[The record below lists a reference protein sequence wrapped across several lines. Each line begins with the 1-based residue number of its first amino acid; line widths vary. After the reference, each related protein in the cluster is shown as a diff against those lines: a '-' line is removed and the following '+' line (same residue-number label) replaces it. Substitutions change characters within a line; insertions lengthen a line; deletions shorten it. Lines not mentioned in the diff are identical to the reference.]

1 MRTAYTRAL
10 TLTTSVVLIS
20 VFSLSAQ
27 NSARLQYDNSSLYSG
42 IEVGSKG
49 VKMSLLEVGKNAK
62 NNGSFNVL
70 KDTSVNTDFIS
81 FSSST
86 FHATLSGLCNLYD
99 IASKEYSIE
108 SDRIFTVIS
117 SGVKMQA
124 QKEQKSEWIIRL
136 IDSFKLK
143 IKEPQR
149 RVEVIDPLQEAR
161 LSHLGIVPDT
171 RRFSTFLIDIGS
183 GNTKGGYFPYENTTD
198 FRLFNLNWGTK
209 STANATEKRCDE
221 FDKTLANYNK
231 QLYRVLV
238 AAEEQEIVYAVNA
251 SGAYNMNDYIAFSGG
266 IAWAVATLV
275 RPESIG
281 NSIVTV
287 TYEDVLIFSET
298 LYKNHAS
305 LSDAVLVK
313 TIKNESISGEAAAS
327 KEIKRV
333 HQVFDQRSLMA
344 GTGLL
349 MKIMR
354 QFKSIYETKQ
364 FYLVKNGQ
372 VGWISAYVDQHS
384 AQNGVTSISTQ

>member
-1 MRTAYTRAL
+1 MRTANQKAL
-10 TLTTSVVLIS
+10 YLIVS
-20 VFSLSAQ
+20 IMLLSSISLPAQ
-27 NSARLQYDNSSLYSG
+27 DNVSLKYDNSLLYSG

-81 FSSST
+81 FSAAT
-86 FHATLSGLCNLYD
+86 FSATLDGLSGLYD
-99 IASKEYSIE
+99 VATKEYNISP
-108 SDRIFTVIS
+108 DKIFTVVS
-117 SGVKMQA
+117 SGVQMQA
-124 QKEQKSEWIIRL
+124 AKDEKKDWIDKL

-143 IKEPQR
+143 INDAQR
-149 RVEVIDPLQEAR
+149 KVEVIDPMQEGR
-161 LSHLGIVPDT
+161 LSHLGIVPDAKRYT
-171 RRFSTFLIDIGS
+171 TFLIDIGS
-183 GNTKGGYFPYENTTD
+183 GNTKGGYFPYDNTTD

-209 STANATEKRCDE
+209 SIANATEKRCDE

-231 QLYRVLV
+231 QLYRVL
-238 AAEEQEIVYAVNA
+238 AGAEEKDIVYAVNS

-266 IAWAVATLV
+266 IAWATATLM
-275 RPESIG
+275 RPELIN

-287 TYEDVLIFSET
+287 TYDEVLNFSET
-298 LYKNHAS
+298 LYKNYTA

-313 TIKNESISGEAAAS
+313 TISEPSIEKAAA

-333 HQVFDQRSLMA
+333 NKVFDQRSIMA

-349 MKIMR
+349 LKIMR

-384 AQNGVTSISTQ
+384 TQ

>member
-1 MRTAYTRAL
+1 MRTAYKKAL
-10 TLTTSVVLIS
+10 SLIASVVLIN

-70 KDTSVNTDFIS
+70 KDTSINTDFIS
-81 FSSST
+81 FSSPT
-86 FHATLSGLCNLYD
+86 FQATLSGLCNLYNV
-99 IASKEYSIE
+99 ASKEYSIE
-108 SDRIFTVIS
+108 SNKIFTVIS
-117 SGVKMQA
+117 SGVQMQA
-124 QKEQKSEWIIRL
+124 QKEQKIDWINRL

-143 IKEPQR
+143 IKEPKR
-149 RVEVIDPLQEAR
+149 KVEVIDPLQEAR
-161 LSHLGIVPDT
+161 LSHLGIVPDA
-171 RRFSTFLIDIGS
+171 RRFNTFLIDIGS
-183 GNTKGGYFPYENTTD
+183 GNTKGGFFPYDNTTD

-209 STANATEKRCDE
+209 SVANATEKRCDE

-238 AAEEQEIVYAVNA
+238 GAEEQEIIYAVNA

-287 TYEDVLIFSET
+287 TYEDVFTFSET
-298 LYKNHAS
+298 LYKNYAT
-305 LSDAVLVK
+305 LSEETLLK
-313 TIKNESISGEAAAS
+313 TVKNENTSSEAAA

-333 HQVFDQRSLMA
+333 HQVFDQRALMA

-384 AQNGVTSISTQ
+384 GQ

>member
-1 MRTAYTRAL
+1 MRTAYTRVL
-10 TLTTSVVLIS
+10 SLTTCVVLIS

-27 NSARLQYDNSSLYSG
+27 NSAGFQYDNSSLYSG

-81 FSSST
+81 FSSPT
-86 FHATLSGLCNLYD
+86 FQATLSGLCNLYNV
-99 IASKEYSIE
+99 ASKDYNIE
-108 SDRIFTVIS
+108 SDKIFTVIS
-117 SGVKMQA
+117 SGVQMQA
-124 QKEQKSEWIIRL
+124 QKEQKKDWINRL

-149 RVEVIDPLQEAR
+149 KVEIIDPLQEAR
-161 LSHLGIVPDT
+161 LSHLGIVPDS
-171 RRFSTFLIDIGS
+171 RRFTTFLIDIGS
-183 GNTKGGYFPYENTTD
+183 GNTKGGYFPYDNTTD

-221 FDKTLANYNK
+221 FDKTLANYNR

-238 AAEEQEIVYAVNA
+238 AAEEQDIIYAVNA

-287 TYEDVLIFSET
+287 TYEDVLRFSET
-298 LYKNHAS
+298 LYKNYPA
-305 LSDAVLVK
+305 LSDGVLIK
-313 TIKNESISGEAAAS
+313 TIRNEGISSEAAA

-333 HQVFDQRSLMA
+333 HQVFDQRVLMA

-384 AQNGVTSISTQ
+384 GQ

>member
-1 MRTAYTRAL
+1 MRTAYKRAL
-10 TLTTSVVLIS
+10 SLVTSVVLIS
-20 VFSLSAQ
+20 FSTLYAQ
-27 NSARLQYDNSSLYSG
+27 NSARLQYNNSLLYSG

-62 NNGSFNVL
+62 NNGSFKVL

-86 FHATLSGLCNLYD
+86 FQATLSGLCNLYE

-108 SDRIFTVIS
+108 SDKIFTVIS
-117 SGVKMQA
+117 SGVQMQA
-124 QKEQKSEWIIRL
+124 QKEHKNDWINRL

-149 RVEVIDPLQEAR
+149 KVEVIDPLQEAR
-161 LSHLGIVPDT
+161 LSHMGIVPDT

-183 GNTKGGYFPYENTTD
+183 GNTKGGYFPYDNTTD
-198 FRLFNLNWGTK
+198 FKLFNLNWGTK
-209 STANATEKRCDE
+209 STVNATEKRCDE

-238 AAEEQEIVYAVNA
+238 AVEEQDIVYAVNA

-287 TYEDVLIFSET
+287 TYEDVLRFSET
-298 LYKNHAS
+298 LYKNYGA
-305 LSDAVLVK
+305 LSDAILIK
-313 TIKNESISGEAAAS
+313 TIRNEGISSEAAS

-333 HQVFDQRSLMA
+333 HQVFDQRALMA

-384 AQNGVTSISTQ
+384 GQ

>member
-1 MRTAYTRAL
+1 MRTAYLNAFYL
-10 TLTTSVVLIS
+10 TAGIMLLHSIS
-20 VFSLSAQ
+20 VIAQ
-27 NSARLQYDNSSLYSG
+27 NNTNLKYDNSFLYSG

-49 VKMSLLEVGKNAK
+49 VKMSLLEIGKNAK

-70 KDTSVNTDFIS
+70 KDTSINTDFIS
-81 FSSST
+81 FSSPT
-86 FHATLSGLCNLYD
+86 FQATLNGFFDLYD
-99 IASKEYSIE
+99 IATNEYNISPANV
-108 SDRIFTVIS
+108 FTVIS
-117 SGVKMQA
+117 SGVQMQA
-124 QKEQKSEWIIRL
+124 AKEEKNEWVKRL
-136 IDSFKLK
+136 IDSFRLK

-149 RVEVIDPLQEAR
+149 EVEVIDARQEAR
-161 LSHLGIVPDT
+161 LSHLGIVPDAK
-171 RRFSTFLIDIGS
+171 RFTTFLIDIGS
-183 GNTKGGYFPYENTTD
+183 GNTKGGYFPYDNTRD

-209 STANATEKRCDE
+209 STANATEKKCDE

-266 IAWAVATLV
+266 IAWAVATLIK
-275 RPESIG
+275 PESMSS
-281 NSIVTV
+281 SIITV
-287 TYEDVLIFSET
+287 TYEDVLKFSET
-298 LYKNHAS
+298 LYKNYDA
-305 LSDAVLVK
+305 LSDENLVK
-313 TIKNESISGEAAAS
+313 KIMDNNTDYAGAP

-333 HQVFDQRSLMA
+333 HKVFDQRSMMA

-349 MKIMR
+349 LKIMR

-384 AQNGVTSISTQ
+384 AQ

>member
-1 MRTAYTRAL
+1 MRTAYTRTL
-10 TLTTSVVLIS
+10 TLITGVVLIS

-27 NSARLQYDNSSLYSG
+27 NSARLQYDNSALYSG

-81 FSSST
+81 FSSPT
-86 FHATLSGLCNLYD
+86 FQATLSGLCNLYEV
-99 IASKEYSIE
+99 ASKQYSIE
-108 SDRIFTVIS
+108 SDKIFTVIS
-117 SGVKMQA
+117 SGVQMQA
-124 QKEQKSEWIIRL
+124 QKEQKNEWINRL

-143 IKEPQR
+143 IKDPQR
-149 RVEVIDPLQEAR
+149 KVEVIDALQEAR

-183 GNTKGGYFPYENTTD
+183 GNTKGGYFPYDNTTD

-221 FDKTLANYNK
+221 FDKTLANFNK

-238 AAEEQEIVYAVNA
+238 AAEEQDIVYAVNS

-266 IAWAVATLV
+266 IAWAVATLI

-287 TYEDVLIFSET
+287 TYEDVQRFSET
-298 LYKNHAS
+298 LYKNYS
-305 LSDAVLVK
+305 NLSDAVLVK
-313 TIKNESISGEAAAS
+313 TIRSESIPGETAA
-327 KEIKRV
+327 KEIRRV

-384 AQNGVTSISTQ
+384 GQ